1 MAHGSKGGRNG
12 RKLLWLA
19 LLLGVFCGFE
29 SHYQIL
35 RLVELTIT
43 PPGSLPDQVLWR
55 SIGSFSRRFWL
66 IPLVRRESIA
76 RELEERFPA
85 DIAVSVSGWGL
96 ISIAVKPH
104 IPWIEISYQGKEY
117 TLSSSGYIWPKTLS
131 IPETGDPAKK
141 APLPLWVW
149 GKGLQGPFSDSNR
162 KDAVVQRSALP
173 LEDLHKWQE
182 NLTRQKWLGRPIYA
196 VVSTRGGERFL
207 KIVAQRNE
215 QRIQLELDDQTDG
228 WETVF
233 SAARQILGEQE
244 RSEAKIVVIDATY
257 EGKIVARNVVPQGTD
272 SKPGRPEGSESK

>member
-1 MAHGSKGGRNG
+1 MAHGSKGNRSV

-19 LLLGVFCGFE
+19 LLLGVLCGFE
-29 SHYQIL
+29 NHYQVL

-43 PPGSLPDQVLWR
+43 PAGSLPDQVLWR

-66 IPLVRRESIA
+66 IPLVRKESIA
-76 RELEERFPA
+76 RELEQHFPA

-96 ISIAVKPH
+96 ISITVKPH
-104 IPWIEISYQGKEY
+104 VPWLEISCQGREY
-117 TLSSSGYIWPKTLS
+117 TLSSSGHIWPKTLS
-131 IPETGDPAKK
+131 MRDTGDPVKRM
-141 APLPLWVW
+141 PLPRWVW
-149 GKGLQGPFSDSNR
+149 GKDLQGPFSDSNR
-162 KDAVVQRSALP
+162 KDEVVQKSALP
-173 LEDLHKWQE
+173 LEDLRKWQE
-182 NLTRQKWLGRPIYA
+182 TISRQKWLGRPVYTA
-196 VVSTRGGERFL
+196 VSTRGGERFL
-207 KIVAQRNE
+207 KVVAQRNE